1 LVYIEVP
8 FVNFNTTIDLVK
20 LWKFMLLL
28 AEYVALKCFA
38 YSVHL
43 MMGHLSCD
51 WSSSCRTV
59 PRARGTESLAWKN
72 LETDGVGLERL
83 FLLGNSFSGIFLFLL

>member
-1 LVYIEVP
+1 
-8 FVNFNTTIDLVK
+8 
-20 LWKFMLLL
+20 MLLL
-28 AEYVALKCFA
+28 VEYVALKCFA

-51 WSSSCRTV
+51 WSSSSSTV
-59 PRARGTESLAWKN
+59 PRARGTESLAWKS

-83 FLLGNSFSGIFLFLL
+83 FLLGNSFSGIFLFLLAHEVTHSVL